1 MTSTF
6 HIDLPNW
13 QQETVPL
20 RVIAELS
27 HPEPD
32 VGIRGDG
39 SVAVEIISVIYQD
52 ADITAD
58 LSEDRI
64 EDIAH
69 IIYDRLEQ
77 CQ

>member
-27 HPEPD
+27 PPEPD

-58 LSEDRI
+58 LSEDRLD
-64 EDIAH
+64 DIAH
-69 IIYDRLEQ
+69 EIYSQL
-77 CQ
+77 

>member
-1 MTSTF
+1 MSSVF
-6 HIDLPNW
+6 YIDLPNW

-27 HPEPD
+27 PPEPD

-58 LSEDRI
+58 LSEDRLD
-64 EDIAH
+64 DIAH
-69 IIYDRLEQ
+69 EIYSQL
-77 CQ
+77 

>member
-13 QQETVPL
+13 RQETVPL
-20 RVIAELS
+20 RVIADLS

-32 VGIRGDG
+32 VGIRGNG

-58 LSEDRI
+58 LSADRLD
-64 EDIAH
+64 DIAH
-69 IIYDRLEQ
+69 EIYSQLEI
-77 CQ
+77 